1 VRSLGLHVHLVDRPF
16 EQPLGWRAAREVWSR
31 QLRWARL
38 RRASF
43 PWLFLPEIF
52 LGSALSAVAV
62 ALAAAGYGLSVP
74 MAVATLLAVWFAAET
89 ALAQCAGWHPSARS
103 AMALLVRDLLLPVL
117 WIGALLGD
125 GFVWRGNEMTSGAR
139 RGRRNIAAKPAT
151 RPARQVSRP
160 Y

>member
-1 VRSLGLHVHLVDRPF
+1 MRSLGLHVHLVDRPF
-16 EQPLGWRAAREVWSR
+16 EQPLGSRTAREVWSR

-43 PWLFLPEIF
+43 RWLFLPEIF
-52 LGSALSAVAV
+52 LGSALPAVAV

-89 ALAQCAGWHPSARS
+89 ALAQSAGWQRSARS
-103 AMALLVRDLLLPVL
+103 ALAFLVRDLLLPVL
-117 WIGALLGD
+117 WIAALLGD
-125 GFVWRGNEMTSGAR
+125 DFVWRGNRMTSG
-139 RGRRNIAAKPAT
+139 GRRDPRDITADPAP
-151 RPARQVSRP
+151 RPAGQVSGP